1 MMFMNSSTQKK
12 IAAKVMKIG
21 VSRVRI
27 LDQKSVEEAIT
38 RNDIK
43 RLISHGVITSIEK
56 RGASKKYSSH
66 RLGQKKKG
74 RRVGKGSLKGRQFS
88 KKNSKTR
95 WIEKVRPLRRLL
107 RQLRDE
113 GKLKVTDY
121 RKLYYMVKGG
131 AFRNKNHLLYYLKS
145 KEFIATKEGKPA
157 KEKGAKNEKKS

>member
-12 IAAKVMKIG
+12 LAAKVMKVGI
-21 VSRVRI
+21 SRVRI

-43 RLISHGVITSIEK
+43 RLISHGAITVVNK
-56 RGASKKYSSH
+56 RGASKKYSGY
-66 RLGQKKKG
+66 RLSQKKKG
-74 RRVGKGSLKGRQFS
+74 RRSGKGSCKGRKFS
-88 KKNSKTR
+88 RKDSKTH
-95 WIEKVRPLRRLL
+95 WMDKVRSLRRLL
-107 RQLRDE
+107 RQLRNE
-113 GKLKVTDY
+113 GKLKVNDY

-145 KEFIATKEGKPA
+145 KELIESKEKKTS